1 MHAAYIYTTHTNTH
15 THTHATRAL
24 LAASTLL
31 LHLTLL
37 PPYPPRATQP
47 PPPPPPPPSPHTHTF
62 HCGPT
67 HSTHTPTY
75 PPYRSGEWVE
85 SAARLLGPKV
95 RLAYIYISSDSV
107 YDVSEV
113 SLGSDGQPLPWLAPS
128 PERPLGNIEED
139 AVRPRSA
146 AKQRELQRKDS
157 YGHDKLAGEEALRK
171 ALTTFHGPTH
181 MSLRLPDV
189 LGARD
194 NTGRFFQYLLWLRL
208 AADGEVKPSYN
219 TLYTPFIHRICTYV
233 HPLYMYVHHIYT

>member
-1 MHAAYIYTTHTNTH
+1 M
-15 THTHATRAL
+15 
-24 LAASTLL
+24 
-31 LHLTLL
+31 
-37 PPYPPRATQP
+37 
-47 PPPPPPPPSPHTHTF
+47 
-62 HCGPT
+62 
-67 HSTHTPTY
+67 
-75 PPYRSGEWVE
+75 
-85 SAARLLGPKV
+85 
-95 RLAYIYISSDSV
+95 
-107 YDVSEV
+107 SEV

-219 TLYTPFIHRICTYV
+219 TLYTPFIAVYTPMYTRYTCIYTICTPNTPLNTLYT
-233 HPLYMYVHHIYT
+233 PLYTSIHLHTPFNTP